1 MNYQNLFN
9 QNYINEQ
16 QYYELLKQKNQIEQQ
31 IKFEQEQQVEIG
43 KMLKAL
49 NDFFDASQKIAP
61 QYQNQASNL
70 CIWEICKRLYNK

>member
-49 NDFFDASQKIAP
+49 NDFFDAAQKIAP
-61 QYQNQASNL
+61 QYQNHASNL